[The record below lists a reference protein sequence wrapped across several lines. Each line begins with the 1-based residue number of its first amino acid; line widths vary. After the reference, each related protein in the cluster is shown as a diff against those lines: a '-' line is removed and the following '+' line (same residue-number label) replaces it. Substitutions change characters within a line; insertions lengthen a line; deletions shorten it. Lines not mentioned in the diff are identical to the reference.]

1 MTDTPILFKENLAA
15 VEPGVRRRLEISAQ
29 TSDAAAIAR
38 AALEMKAKGMRVLVV
53 CADPADVPRLS
64 SELPWFE
71 PELNVRPLPDWET
84 LPYDVL
90 SPQEDLVSERLET
103 LYRLT
108 APTLS
113 LIHI

>member
-53 CADPADVPRLS
+53 CA
-64 SELPWFE
+64 
-71 PELNVRPLPDWET
+71 
-84 LPYDVL
+84 
-90 SPQEDLVSERLET
+90 ER
-103 LYRLT
+103 
-108 APTLS
+108 
-113 LIHI
+113 